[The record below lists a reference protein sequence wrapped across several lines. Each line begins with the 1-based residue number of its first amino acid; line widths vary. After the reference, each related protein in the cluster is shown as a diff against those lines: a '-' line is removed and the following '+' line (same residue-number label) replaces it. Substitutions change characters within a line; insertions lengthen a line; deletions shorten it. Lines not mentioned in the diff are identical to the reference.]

1 MKKLLILLSIC
12 AVTSLHAAGTEWWA
26 QDTICRP
33 ITNKCYTVMGAG
45 YNSGLWDASSNC
57 WGMKYVC
64 ANATKN
70 TEKSLVEIKEISRI
84 SAKYT
89 DFDFSQL
96 NTTDRCFG
104 VRKTQNNGTQAMV
117 NGKYVNVYCKGV
129 LDTDT
134 ETITNGEISL
144 WDSQPTC
151 RELANNGWL
160 KVLNNGKCYGKR
172 YPLPDYFIECDKA
185 QTANT
190 RIIVLN
196 GNTNYLIN
204 TDGVSTGKYPTTAKK
219 ATAIF
224 NDLATTA
231 EKNHYIKFVEEKTS
245 STN

>member
-12 AVTSLHAAGTEWWA
+12 AVTSVHAANTEWWA

-33 ITNKCYTVMGAG
+33 ITNKCYTIMGAG
-45 YNSGLWDASSNC
+45 YNSGLWDASYNC

-64 ANATKN
+64 ANATKSP
-70 TEKSLVEIKEISRI
+70 EKSLVEIGKISDLA
-84 SAKYT
+84 AKYT

-134 ETITNGEISL
+134 ETITNGEVSL
-144 WDSQPTC
+144 TFPQPTC
-151 RELANNGWL
+151 RELADNGWL
-160 KVLNNGKCYGKR
+160 NVLNNSKCYGKR
-172 YPLPDYFIECDKA
+172 YPMPDYFIECDEA

-204 TDGVSTGKYPTTAKK
+204 ASGASTGNYPTTATK
-219 ATAIF
+219 ATAVF

-231 EKNHYIKFVEEKTS
+231 KKNHYIKFVEEKKL